1 MAAATQYNPIKPRPN
16 GMLIDFKR
24 IGNIVTIVTFTEVED
39 HAFKLTFHQL
49 LPDGERHDLLYR
61 NTDPTYSGSVYEE
74 QCIIVRENLL
84 INEDTAIEIWEY
96 LTGSKDSFMSD
107 AKKNDEGKNFSE
119 LKVEG
124 DYQVRAVIHYLES
137 IAISLHDQEK
147 RKREQAAAA
156 AKKKQQ
162 ADRAAERREDMNAF
176 KLTPQ
181 YREQM
186 EMERLK
192 QQQLDAA
199 AAAEVEARRAR
210 NAELPA
216 PGTTRVRKPAS
227 GRGGTRRPSRKYKK
241 SKRVLRRKSRSTRR
255 R

>member
-1 MAAATQYNPIKPRPN
+1 MAEATQYNPIKPRPD

-124 DYQVRAVIHYLES
+124 DYQVRAVIHYLER

-156 AKKKQQ
+156 HNKEV
-162 ADRAAERREDMNAF
+162 RAARDAQRREDMKAF

-181 YREQM
+181 YQEQM
-186 EMERLK
+186 EMERLEK
-192 QQQLDAA
+192 QRLNDEAA
-199 AAAEVEARRAR
+199 AAAAARRAQYD
-210 NAELPA
+210 ALPA
-216 PGTTRVRKPAS
+216 AGTTRSGKPTS